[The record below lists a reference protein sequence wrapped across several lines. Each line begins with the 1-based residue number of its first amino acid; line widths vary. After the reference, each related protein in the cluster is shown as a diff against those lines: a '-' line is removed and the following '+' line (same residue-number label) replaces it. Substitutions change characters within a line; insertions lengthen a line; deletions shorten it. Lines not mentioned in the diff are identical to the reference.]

1 MKHAYCILAHG
12 SPGILKVLI
21 GLLDDPRND
30 IYLHLDAKVDVGAFR
45 DLRPVRAG
53 FAFVKERVN
62 ANWGGRALS
71 ARRWRRFPLR
81 RRADD
86 MRTAICSRA

>member
-30 IYLHLDAKVDVGAFR
+30 IYLHLDAKVDVGVFR

-53 FAFVKERVN
+53 FAL
-62 ANWGGRALS
+62 GR
-71 ARRWRRFPLR
+71 RMP
-81 RRADD
+81 
-86 MRTAICSRA
+86 

>member
-1 MKHAYCILAHG
+1 MKTL
-12 SPGILKVLI
+12 V

-53 FAFVKERVN
+53 FALVKERVN
-62 ANWGGRALS
+62 ANWGAQSLVRAEMAVEALVS
-71 ARRWRRFPLR
+71 SEHMDAVHAVEEFVRK
-81 RRADD
+81 
-86 MRTAICSRA
+86 SS